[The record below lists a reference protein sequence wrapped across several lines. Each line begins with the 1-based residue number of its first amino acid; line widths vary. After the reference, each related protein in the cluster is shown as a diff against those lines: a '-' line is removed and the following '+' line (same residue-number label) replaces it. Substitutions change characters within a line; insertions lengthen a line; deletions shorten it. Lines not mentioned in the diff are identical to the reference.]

1 MGLGIKIV
9 KGPIPG
15 SVGGVFVKSVTAG
28 GAAALATGSSQGGVR
43 VGDQIVQV
51 NEHILEKIP
60 HVQIVTIFKS
70 LPRKSVFVL
79 KRKSA
84 LLNALQRRGSVLSL
98 AAEFNSLSKSSSTR
112 SIVTITLL
120 TSQRP
125 V

>member
-9 KGPIPG
+9 KGPEPG
-15 SVGGVFVKSVTAG
+15 SVGGVFAKSVTVG
-28 GAAALATGSSQGGVR
+28 GAAALATGSSHGGVR

-51 NEHILEKIP
+51 NEHVLEKIP
-60 HVQIVTIFKS
+60 HVQIVKIFKS

-84 LLNALQRRGSVLSL
+84 LNAQQRRGSVLSL
-98 AAEFNSLSKSSSTR
+98 AAEFNSLSKSSSLR
-112 SIVTITLL
+112 SIVAITSLM
-120 TSQRP
+120 SHRP